1 MGESFI
7 AEVVVDHADLPLTPT
22 VRTVSDA
29 TVRVESQP
37 FSAFEHPVFFYAVSE
52 TDFASFEAALDAD
65 PTVAEWRATVT
76 FSDQR
81 VYQVVPGPDAKFTT
95 PKIASLG
102 VQVLSLESADRGW
115 RFRLLAPER
124 DRLGEYWE
132 YCREEGVQFDLRKLY
147 RSGPQAVESGRRG
160 VRSRLTERQL
170 EVARTAARM
179 GYYDTD
185 GASAQA
191 VADELGI
198 SRSTLSTHLRRIVG
212 KLFDSLF
219 APA

>member
-7 AEVVVDHADLPLTPT
+7 AEVVIDHADLPLTPT
-22 VRTVSDA
+22 IRTVPDA

-37 FSAFEHPVFFYAVSE
+37 FTAFDDPMFFYAVSG
-52 TDFASFEAALDAD
+52 TDFESFEGALDAD
-65 PTVAEWRATVT
+65 PTVEEWRATMA

-81 VYQVVPGPDAKFTT
+81 VYQVVPAQDAKFTT

-115 RFRLLAPER
+115 RFRLLVPDRE
-124 DRLGEYWE
+124 RLGEYWQ

-147 RSGPQAVESGRRG
+147 RSGPRAARADDRNVHSQ
-160 VRSRLTERQL
+160 LTERQL
-170 EVARTAARM
+170 EVARTATRM
-179 GYYDTD
+179 GYYDSD

-212 KLFDSLF
+212 KVFDSLF
-219 APA
+219 GPA